1 MKVMDGYHTFLSKKK
16 EVTRGSDM
24 TALWGLIIM
33 SPDMNIG

>member
-16 EVTRGSDM
+16 EVTRGKNM
-24 TALWGLIIM
+24 TVLWGLIIT